1 LVASGL
7 EVACNAGSSE
17 GISSKR
23 DKRWN
28 PPEVRVTSGQ
38 KPNTTIIYIV
48 LQTSV
53 RLFQISSQRK
63 SFLATPN
70 VENER

>member
-1 LVASGL
+1 MHNKLL
-7 EVACNAGSSE
+7 PMYSE
-17 GISSKR
+17 
-23 DKRWN
+23 WN

-38 KPNTTIIYIV
+38 KLSTKIICIV

-53 RLFQISSQRK
+53 KK

-70 VENER
+70 AENKC